1 MRGLPFHD
9 QGKGGLQAVKT
20 VLEGNQALFW
30 ANKRPKL
37 VIQEA
42 VEPRSVLDHRSPTSP
57 TSTATLS
64 SSLGSGSSC
73 DTAGVAAVSGNSA
86 NKCSLSDSG
95 RGAVGKEEWVAEL
108 PPVPAGL
115 DMGFVAGGERCGLG
129 VEDWE
134 VMLSETSAASHGRE
148 QTFLRWIMGDVEDPS
163 AAGLKQQQLQLLLS
177 QGPVDF
183 PGNNGN
189 LGFGI
194 LDPGIG
200 LEPIARI
207 VDDPSV
213 SASTGSSSPLA
224 SNVTTGGGFSLG
236 GSDSWVSQPLAST
249 GVKGAISGDQAG
261 SQLFSPQP
269 PAGSSFSPMLS
280 LPSGMCFPDAM
291 EDKPQFF
298 GPELLL
304 NRPLANPSPPFLLSV
319 GQVEHQQLS
328 HLLATQPKRHRP
340 VVDHVPPKLP
350 FLESGGSW
358 DVFLRQQQSYPQQQ
372 QSSSFL
378 QQRSVSPKVAAL
390 GDDAM
395 AAMATPPPPPQQQQL
410 QKSVVDLLFE
420 AAKMVEA
427 CNFVGAHGILA
438 RLNHQLPSPLGK
450 PLIRS
455 AFYFKEA
462 LQLILSNR
470 SNPVLPSTLTAH
482 HQQSQISTAPLATK
496 WDVVHKLSAYK
507 VFSEVSPIIQFS
519 NFTCTQA
526 LLEELGGS
534 DRIHIIDFDIGFGG
548 QWSSFMQEL
557 AQRRCSAAGPVRL
570 LKITAFVPYRS
581 QNNLD
586 LCLVRDNLAHFASNV
601 NIPLEFSV
609 HSLDSFDPLKLLC
622 AGGEAIAV
630 NLPVGSAN
638 LSFTALLRV
647 VRQLSPRIVVS
658 VDQGCNRTDLPF
670 LQHFIHAFQSS
681 MALMESIDACGIN
694 QDTASKIE
702 RFLLQPRIES
712 SVLGRHRAA
721 DKMLPWRMHYT
732 TTGFVPM
739 QFSDFTEMQAECLLK
754 RVQVRG
760 FHMEKCQASLCLYWQ
775 HKELVSVSAWRC

>member
-9 QGKGGLQAVKT
+9 QGKRGLEAVKT
-20 VLEGNQALFW
+20 ILEGNQTLFW
-30 ANKRPKL
+30 VNKRPKL
-37 VIQEA
+37 VIQEV
-42 VEPRSVLDHRSPTSP
+42 VEPRSVLDHRSPSSP

-64 SSLGSGSSC
+64 SSLGSGSSR

-95 RGAVGKEEWVAEL
+95 RGAVGKEEWAAEL

-134 VMLSETSAASHGRE
+134 MMLSETSAASHSRE

-194 LDPGIG
+194 LDQCIG
-200 LEPIARI
+200 LEPIGRI

-236 GSDSWVSQPLAST
+236 SSDSWVSPPLAST

-269 PAGSSFSPMLS
+269 PAGSSLSPMLS
-280 LPSGMCFPDAM
+280 LPPGMCFPDAM

-298 GPELLL
+298 GPELLM
-304 NRPLANPSPPFLLSV
+304 NQPLANPSPPFLLSV
-319 GQVEHQQLS
+319 GQVEHQRLS

-358 DVFLRQQQSYPQQQ
+358 DLFLRQQQSYPQQQ
-372 QSSSFL
+372 QSPSFL
-378 QQRSVSPKVAAL
+378 QQRSVNPKVAAL
-390 GDDAM
+390 GDDAT
-395 AAMATPPPPPQQQQL
+395 AAMATPAPQQQQL

-438 RLNHQLPSPLGK
+438 RLNQQLSSPLGK

-462 LQLILSNR
+462 LQLIISNR
-470 SNPVLPSTLTAH
+470 SNPVLLSTLTAH
-482 HQQSQISTAPLATK
+482 HQQSQISTAPLATQ
-496 WDVVHKLSAYK
+496 WDVVQKLSAYK

-519 NFTCTQA
+519 SFTCTQA

-557 AQRRCSAAGPVRL
+557 AQRRCSAAGPVWL

-586 LCLVRDNLAHFASNV
+586 LCLVRDNLSHFASNI

-609 HSLDSFDPLKLLC
+609 HSLDSIDPFKLLG

-630 NLPVGSAN
+630 NLPVGSAD
-638 LSFTALLRV
+638 LSLTALLRV

-658 VDQGCNRTDLPF
+658 VDQGCNRSDLPF
-670 LQHFIHAFQSS
+670 LHHFIHAFQSS

-712 SVLGRHRAA
+712 SVLGRHCAA

-739 QFSDFTEMQAECLLK
+739 QFSDFTETQAECLLK
-754 RVQVRG
+754 KVQVRG
-760 FHMEKCQASLCLYWQ
+760 FHVEKCQASLCLYWQ
-775 HKELVSVSAWRC
+775 HKELASVSAWRC